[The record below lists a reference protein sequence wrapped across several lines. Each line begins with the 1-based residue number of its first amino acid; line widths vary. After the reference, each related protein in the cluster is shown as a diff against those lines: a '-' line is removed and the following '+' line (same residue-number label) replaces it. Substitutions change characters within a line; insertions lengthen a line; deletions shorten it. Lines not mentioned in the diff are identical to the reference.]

1 MAAPR
6 LEIDLNKIHY
16 NAQALV
22 ARLAKQGISIM
33 GVTKAALGSIEIANT
48 LLEAGI
54 AELGDSRI
62 ENIKTMRLSASNPLI
77 KKTSM
82 TLVRSPML
90 SQLAQVVEYADIS
103 FNTEIAVIKKLSLE
117 AQRQGCIHQVLLMVE
132 LGDLRE
138 GIMPEDLI
146 DTVREVLGLP
156 HILLKGIGAN
166 LACRSGVSPDAANM
180 AKLSELADRIEATF
194 NLKLDVVSGGN
205 SANLQ
210 WALNDKEAK
219 IGRINNLRLGEA
231 ILLGCETLQRQPLKG
246 LYTDAITLIAEV
258 IESKV
263 KPSKPTGTIAQAA
276 FGEVQP
282 SIDRG
287 KVKQIILAIGRQD
300 IDPDGLQ
307 APTGIEILNAS
318 SDHLVAES
326 TKDDLVIG
334 QEITFQ
340 INYSALLCAMT
351 SPFVSKHFIKPLW
364 VRH

>member
-1 MAAPR
+1 
-6 LEIDLNKIHY
+6 
-16 NAQALV
+16 
-22 ARLAKQGISIM
+22 
-33 GVTKAALGSIEIANT
+33 
-48 LLEAGI
+48 
-54 AELGDSRI
+54 
-62 ENIKTMRLSASNPLI
+62 
-77 KKTSM
+77 
-82 TLVRSPML
+82 
-90 SQLAQVVEYADIS
+90 
-103 FNTEIAVIKKLSLE
+103 
-117 AQRQGCIHQVLLMVE
+117 MVE

-166 LACRSGVSPDAANM
+166 LACSSGVSPDAANM
-180 AKLSELADRIEATF
+180 AKLSELAECIEATF

-287 KVKQIILAIGRQD
+287 KVRQIILAIGRQD

-307 APTGIEILNAS
+307 APAGIEILNAS

-326 TKDDLVIG
+326 TKSDLVIG

-351 SPFVSKHFIKPLW
+351 SPFVSKHFIYSKEALLAQGGCW
-364 VRH
+364 IGGYDQK